1 MIAQYVMICL
11 YLQGWASEEE
21 LITHLEKLKPHAA

>member
-1 MIAQYVMICL
+1 MVCL

-21 LITHLEKLKPHAA
+21 LITHLEKLKPHVA